1 VKALRPAIVALGLL
15 PGLAAAAPALPG
27 PDGAATATQ
36 RVPPQYPKAALDKKL
51 DGCVVLSFTIDAEG
65 RPAEVKVEDSQPAG
79 AFDAATLATFPQ
91 WRFEQPPRPGRYAQ
105 AVNYRLE
112 KREPVN
118 TCIALPSFAALNPDA
133 VLTRELRVLRRV
145 MPAFDRAG
153 DGGCVTVRF
162 QIKYDGF
169 VGDVK
174 VLEARPESL
183 AQPTIDAVK
192 QWHFQSFPP
201 PDLYTTQ
208 TFNFTPEQVRM
219 PESMIRAAYA
229 DLAGGELRAIGCG
242 GKPAAKAVDAAEG
255 KP

>member
-1 VKALRPAIVALGLL
+1 MSARRLASAALLAAG
-15 PGLAAAAPALPG
+15 GALAAAPTLPG
-27 PDGAATATQ
+27 PDGAATATK
-36 RVPPQYPKAALDKKL
+36 RVPPKYPKAALDKKL
-51 DGCVVLSFTIDAEG
+51 DGCVVLSFTIDAQG

-79 AFDAATLATFPQ
+79 AFDAATLAAFPQ

-118 TCIALPSFAALNPDA
+118 TCIALPSFAALNPDS
-133 VLTRELRVLRRV
+133 VVTRELRVLRRV
-145 MPAFDRAG
+145 MPAFDRSG

-219 PESMIRAAYA
+219 PDSMIRAAYA
-229 DLAGGELRAIGCG
+229 DLAGEEIRAVGCG
-242 GKPAAKAVDAAEG
+242 GKPAAKAVDAAQA